1 MSDHTFTHEHYR
13 EAAETIRRW
22 TRHQP
27 QIGIIL
33 GSGLNPLADE
43 VEAANRIAYADIR
56 TFRRRAS
63 PGTWA
68 RW

>member
-1 MSDHTFTHEHYR
+1 MSDHPPFTRAHYR
-13 EAAETIRRW
+13 EAADTIQRW

-43 VEAANRIAYADIR
+43 VEAANRIAYADIPHFPP
-56 TFRRRAS
+56 TGVT
-63 PGTWA
+63 GT
-68 RW
+68 